1 MTTKEELESL
11 KKQIADLEAKI
22 AKEEKQEI
30 KSVEDALNKLK
41 PEWFI
46 CSDGNINR
54 LDIDTLD
61 IEKFQYNKCNMTSEK
76 EAKRIKALIQ
86 LRLIAEAM
94 NEGVD
99 GGYEFSI
106 YITKSFTLDFVY
118 PNSSAFTIFPIFHTE
133 ELAQQALTN
142 FKHLFEDLYAS

>member
-1 MTTKEELESL
+1 MTTKEELEIL

-22 AKEEKQEI
+22 AQEEKQEI
-30 KSVEDALNKLK
+30 KTCEDALNKLK

-94 NEGVD
+94 NDGVER
-99 GGYEFSI
+99 EFAYFI
-106 YITKSFTLDFVY
+106 NLYYNVDFCTEDLTLTRVC
-118 PNSSAFTIFPIFHTE
+118 PIFNTR
-133 ELAQQALTN
+133 ELAQQALKN
-142 FKHLFEDLYAS
+142 FKPLFEDLYAS

>member
-11 KKQIADLEAKI
+11 KKQIATLEAKI
-22 AKEEKQEI
+22 AQEEKQEI
-30 KSVEDALNKLK
+30 KTVEDACKKLK
-41 PEWFI
+41 PC
-46 CSDGNINR
+46 CSI
-54 LDIDTLD
+54 TA
-61 IEKFQYNKCNMTSEK
+61 KYYFTSEK
-76 EAKRIKALIQ
+76 EAKRMKALIQ

-118 PNSSAFTIFPIFHTE
+118 PDSDAFTIFPTFHTE

-142 FKHLFEDLYAS
+142 FKTLFEDLYAE